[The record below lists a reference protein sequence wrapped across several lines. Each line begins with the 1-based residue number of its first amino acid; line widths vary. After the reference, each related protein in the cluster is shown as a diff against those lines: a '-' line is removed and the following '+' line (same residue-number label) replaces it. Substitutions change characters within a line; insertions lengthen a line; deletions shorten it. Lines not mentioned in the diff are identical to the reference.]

1 MHCEYASPVQFLQ
14 SSEEQIVIPTR
25 HLNGTAQKDLDA
37 NYETML
43 AALQSAIKA
52 MEAASPNARDFY
64 LTPGSFE
71 IAQAQHVERILRVA
85 DVKNQIEQEFH
96 EFLESTGR

>member
-1 MHCEYASPVQFLQ
+1 M
-14 SSEEQIVIPTR
+14 IPTR
-25 HLNGTAQKDLDA
+25 HLNGTSQKDLDA

-52 MEAASPNARDFY
+52 MEAASPNARDYYVQGPDAF
-64 LTPGSFE
+64 G

-85 DVKNQIEQEFH
+85 DVKNQIEQEFS
-96 EFLESTGR
+96 EFLTSTGR